1 MNARY
6 PVMSL
11 LVALLALGS
20 LGDAHGAQYKSVNP
34 KASKIDFNF
43 KQTGSRVY
51 GIFGKFKAKLDFDT
65 ANIAAA
71 HTEITIKLDSVDAGS
86 QDATDELKTSDW
98 FNTEVFPMARF
109 ESSKI
114 TALGD
119 ERYRVEG
126 HLTLKG
132 VTRDIEAEMSL
143 KAESGIGVFNGQFVL
158 KRDDFKIGTGS
169 WANGMVSN
177 EINIH
182 FRVVAP
188 EQ

>member
-1 MNARY
+1 MNARN
-6 PVMSL
+6 L
-11 LVALLALGS
+11 ATGLLLALFAV
-20 LGDAHGAQYKSVNP
+20 GDLANAYGAQYKKVNLT
-34 KASKIDFNF
+34 ASKIDFTYE
-43 KQTGSRVY
+43 QTGSRVY
-51 GIFGKFKAKLDFDT
+51 GTFAKFKAKLDFDT

-71 HTEITIKLDSVDAGS
+71 HTEITIELKSVDAGS
-86 QDATDELKTSDW
+86 QDATDELKTPDW
-98 FNTEVFPMARF
+98 FNTEQFPKARF
-109 ESSKI
+109 ESSNI

-119 ERYRVEG
+119 DRYRVDG
-126 HLTLKG
+126 RLTLKG

-143 KAESGIGVFNGQFVL
+143 KGEGGIGVFNGQFVL

-169 WANGMVSN
+169 WANSMVSN

>member
-1 MNARY
+1 MSARNS
-6 PVMSL
+6 VMSM
-11 LVALLALGS
+11 LLALLILGS
-20 LGDAHGAQYKSVNP
+20 LSEAQGAQYKLVNP
-34 KASKIDFNF
+34 TASKIDFNY

-51 GIFGKFKAKLDFDT
+51 GTFGEFAAKLDFDT

-86 QDATDELKTSDW
+86 QDATDELKTPDW
-98 FNTEVFPMARF
+98 FNTETFPVARF

-126 HLTLKG
+126 RLTLKG
-132 VTRDIEAEMSL
+132 VTREIEAEMSL
-143 KAESGIGVFNGQFVL
+143 KAESGIGVFNGQLVL
-158 KRDDFKIGTGS
+158 KRDDFEIGSGA

>member
-1 MNARY
+1 MNARNA
-6 PVMSL
+6 VMPL

-20 LGDAHGAQYKSVNP
+20 LGDALGAQYQSVNP
-34 KASKIDFNF
+34 KASKIDFNY

-51 GIFGKFKAKLDFDT
+51 GTFAKFKAKLDFDT

-71 HTEITIKLDSVDAGS
+71 HTEITIELKSVDAGS
-86 QDATDELKTSDW
+86 QDATDELKTPDW
-98 FNTEVFPMARF
+98 FNTEQFPNASF

-114 TALGD
+114 TAMGD
-119 ERYRVEG
+119 DRYRVDG
-126 HLTLKG
+126 RLTLKG
-132 VTRDIEAEMSL
+132 VTREIEAEMSL
-143 KAESGIGVFNGQFVL
+143 KGEGGIGVFNGQFVL

-169 WANGMVSN
+169 WADGMVSN

>member
-1 MNARY
+1 MNVRN

-11 LVALLALGS
+11 LVAVLALGS
-20 LGDAHGAQYKSVNP
+20 LSEVHGAQYTLVNP
-34 KASKIDFNF
+34 TASKIDFNY

-51 GIFGKFKAKLDFDT
+51 GTFGEFEAKLDFDT

-86 QDATDELKTSDW
+86 QDATDELKTTDW
-98 FNTEVFPMARF
+98 FNTEMFPEAHF

-119 ERYRVEG
+119 DRYQVDGR
-126 HLTLKG
+126 LTLKG
-132 VTRDIEAEMSL
+132 VTREIKAEMSL
-143 KAESGIGVFNGQFVL
+143 KAESGIGVFNGEFTL
-158 KRDDFKIGTGS
+158 KRDDFKIGDGA
-169 WANGMVSN
+169 WADSIVSN
-177 EINIH
+177 AINIH